1 VAENI
6 LEEQFKHT
14 LRAYWRRMD
23 PNVPPEV
30 DDGSYEDMKTGK
42 IDDKDKVLQ
51 YIGTLGLQ
59 IFISCHLQE
68 DDPHN
73 MEQKY
78 YRYGIKPEWMQV

>member
-1 VAENI
+1 
-6 LEEQFKHT
+6 
-14 LRAYWRRMD
+14 MD

-59 IFISCHLQE
+59 ISYIVTCRRMTRIIWSKNTTDMVSNQNGCRCDSEIAFIIYIIS
-68 DDPHN
+68 
-73 MEQKY
+73 
-78 YRYGIKPEWMQV
+78 